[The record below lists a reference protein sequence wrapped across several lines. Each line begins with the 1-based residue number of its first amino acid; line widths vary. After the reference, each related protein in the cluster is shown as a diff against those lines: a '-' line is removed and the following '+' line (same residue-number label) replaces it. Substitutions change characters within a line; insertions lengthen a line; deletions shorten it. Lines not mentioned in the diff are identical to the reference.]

1 MRRRK
6 QEEEHENH
14 ERWLVSYADFITLL
28 FAFFVM
34 MYSISSVNEGKYRV
48 LADSMVSAFQ
58 TVNEDSSLQSEPVVS
73 KTPVQIGKTPKML
86 APVPEKVSRQD
97 AAQKYKNSKVTSS
110 STTEIEKSVKQGLN
124 KWVSTGKVKVK
135 SNNKWVDI
143 EIGSG
148 VLFKSGSAA
157 LSPSALKILE
167 PLSYQL
173 LGSERPVY
181 VLGYSDNVPIYTQ
194 KFASNWELSAARAV
208 SVVNVFSELGLD
220 PGLLGAIGFGEQRPV
235 ADNST
240 AEGRS
245 KNRRVV
251 VRIFTS
257 EDIFLETNND
267 NKETQ

>member
-1 MRRRK
+1 MSRRRK
-6 QEEEHENH
+6 TEEEPENH

-58 TVNEDSSLQSEPVVS
+58 TVNEDASIQSEPVVS
-73 KTPVQIGKTPKML
+73 KTPIQIGKTPKML
-86 APVPEKVSRQD
+86 APIPEKVSTQD
-97 AAQKYKNSKVTSS
+97 ASQK
-110 STTEIEKSVKQGLN
+110 
-124 KWVSTGKVKVK
+124 
-135 SNNKWVDI
+135 NNKSAAAIKNKLSKSLKKWLDKGDIKIKSTNLWVDL

-148 VLFKSGSAA
+148 VLFRSGSAV
-157 LSPSALKILE
+157 LSARAHEVLE

-173 LGSERPVY
+173 LGNNRPVY

-194 KFASNWELSAARAV
+194 KFSSNWELSAARAV
-208 SVVNVFSELGLD
+208 SVVDLFASLGID
-220 PGLLGAIGFGEQRPV
+220 PMLLGAIGFGEHRPL
-235 ADNST
+235 ADNNS

-251 VRIFTS
+251 IRIFTS
-257 EDIFLETNND
+257 EDIFSETNNIITD
-267 NKETQ
+267 IK

>member
-6 QEEEHENH
+6 QEEEPENH

-73 KTPVQIGKTPKML
+73 KTAVQIGKTPKML
-86 APVPEKVSRQD
+86 APIPDKVSEQD
-97 AAQKYKNSKVTSS
+97 ANKNNKPLKSISS
-110 STTEIEKSVKQGLN
+110 SSAEMKKEISRSLQ
-124 KWVSTGKVKVK
+124 KWVSDGKIKVK
-135 SNNKWVDI
+135 STNRWVDI

-148 VLFKSGSAA
+148 VLFRSGSAV
-157 LSPSALKILE
+157 LSPKALQVLE

-173 LGSERPVY
+173 LGSNRPIY

-194 KFASNWELSAARAV
+194 KFSSNWELSAARAV
-208 SVVNVFSELGLD
+208 SVVNVFSSLGLD
-220 PGLLGAIGFGEQRPV
+220 PELLGAIGFGEQRPV

-257 EDIFLETNND
+257 DDIFLETKND
-267 NKETQ
+267 NNKT